1 VRQVTVRP
9 WILGLGLAFAA
20 LGLHGQTAPTT
31 RAIPL
36 DIPADWEPVL
46 CKGRLFLFSTEG
58 RNQVLSPGDDAPQC
72 DPVQFT
78 PTLQPVCAQSGT
90 VVLDAEGNLWQLG
103 EGLPKTV
110 QSGLSGAV
118 GLWPSGQGV
127 AVLFKDHLELPGG
140 ARAALPFEAAGG
152 NALADGGSW
161 IRGAKQAARVSDQG
175 AILWTWSPRSGAPG
189 PATLAKDVLVSG
201 SSDGTLWA
209 LSAPDGKPRF
219 GYRGG
224 GALFGPPIV
233 DGDRFVAATSDHVI
247 RAVNLKNGQL
257 AWQFRASGRPA
268 YGPFRVPAGILFAEE
283 GGRRLVLL
291 SPKTGSAA
299 WSWSLPSG
307 SLIDA
312 PAVENTRAA
321 LLAWGE
327 ASTPTLYLVD
337 LPAIEPSG
345 PVKKP
350 AKKDKAAQP
359 PLNAERP

>member
-1 VRQVTVRP
+1 MTARP
-9 WILGLGLAFAA
+9 WILGLGLALAA
-20 LGLHGQTAPTT
+20 LGLHGQTAPAP

-58 RNQVLSPGDDAPQC
+58 RNQLLSPGDEAPQC

-78 PTLQPVCAQSGT
+78 PALQPVCAQGGT
-90 VVLDAEGNLWQLG
+90 VVLDAGGDLWQLG

-118 GLWPSGQGV
+118 AMWPSGQGV
-127 AVLFKDHLELPGG
+127 SVLFKDHLELPGG
-140 ARAALPFEAAGG
+140 ARVAVPFEAAGG
-152 NALADGGSW
+152 NALIDGGCW
-161 IRGAKQAARVSDQG
+161 IRGAKQAARFSDQG
-175 AILWTWSPRSGAPG
+175 ALLWTWTPRSGTPG
-189 PATLAKDVLVSG
+189 PATLAGDALVSG

-209 LSAPDGKPRF
+209 LSARDGKARF

-224 GALFGPPIV
+224 GALFRPPLV

-247 RAVNLKNGQL
+247 RAVNLKNGEL

-291 SPKTGSAA
+291 SSKTGSSV

-307 SLIDA
+307 SLISS
-312 PAVENTRAA
+312 PAVEGTRAA

-327 ASTPTLYLVD
+327 ATNPTLYLVD
-337 LPAIEPSG
+337 LPATEPAG
-345 PVKKP
+345 PGAKP
-350 AKKDKAAQP
+350 GKKDKAARP
-359 PLNAERP
+359 PLVPERP